1 MEKLDSTTAL
11 LWNARYASKSEIP
24 FILKRPENRMR
35 DVQYGIRTH
44 NDQIEMELAVSP
56 NGNMTVRVASKG
68 FQLSGGQFETDDDLN
83 VICWTET
90 ENPAVIRTE
99 LSRTH
104 ITDDLPPPTIVGA
117 FLKAINVET
126 HAICEGGYSQ
136 WRKKAELLCWNLAL
150 KHRQEL
156 EVNMTMSRTT
166 CPGLENT
173 RPWHMPIIDIVV
185 VSEAESAV
193 TFIGD
198 QEFDQKINEHNAVC
212 MPSASSLTLNTPF
225 MVRKEHTETFQVS
238 PTSLPWNS

>member
-90 ENPAVIRTE
+90 ENPAVIRT
-99 LSRTH
+99 
-104 ITDDLPPPTIVGA
+104 DFNP
-117 FLKAINVET
+117 
-126 HAICEGGYSQ
+126 
-136 WRKKAELLCWNLAL
+136 
-150 KHRQEL
+150 
-156 EVNMTMSRTT
+156 
-166 CPGLENT
+166 
-173 RPWHMPIIDIVV
+173 
-185 VSEAESAV
+185 
-193 TFIGD
+193 
-198 QEFDQKINEHNAVC
+198 KIY
-212 MPSASSLTLNTPF
+212 
-225 MVRKEHTETFQVS
+225 
-238 PTSLPWNS
+238 